1 MENLISDDGI
11 IIIGCGKMGGAIL
24 NGWIANG
31 IPPDKIGV
39 IEPEPSSW
47 LKSLVARGLNLNEN
61 LPSKPLICLLAV
73 KPQKIDVALMAL
85 EKFKNER
92 LIVVSIVAGLKV
104 VSLENKLGPNVAI
117 IRVMPNTPVSI
128 QKGLS
133 VFCKNKDVS
142 QEQTNLIQEL
152 FNKIGE
158 SIIIE
163 DEDLMDAVTAI
174 SGSGPAYVFYF
185 IESLFAAGKERGL
198 SADLSM
204 KLAKATVFG
213 AGALAIS
220 SNEEPRVLRMNV
232 TSPNG
237 TTQAALNILM
247 DADIGLLP
255 LIKKTVFAAE
265 ERSKELDNL
274 LP

>member
-1 MENLISDDGI
+1 
-11 IIIGCGKMGGAIL
+11 MGGAIL

-31 IPPDKIGV
+31 IPLDKIGV

-61 LPSKPLICLLAV
+61 LPSRPVICLLAI
-73 KPQKIDVALMAL
+73 KPQKIDVAVKAM

-92 LIVVSIVAGLKV
+92 LIVVSIVAGLKLV
-104 VSLENKLGPNVAI
+104 TLENKLGPNLAI

-128 QKGLS
+128 QKGVS
-133 VFCKNKDVS
+133 VLCKNRGVS
-142 QEQTNLIQEL
+142 QEQTNLIKEL
-152 FNKIGE
+152 FNKVGE

-185 IESLFAAGKERGL
+185 IESLFVAGKERGL

-204 KLAKATVFG
+204 KLAKSTVFG

-220 SNEEPRVLRMNV
+220 TNEEPEVLRMNV

-247 DADIGLLP
+247 DADNGLLP
-255 LIKKTVFAAE
+255 LIKDTVFAAE
-265 ERSKELDNL
+265 ERSKELDN
-274 LP
+274 